1 VKYVS
6 KFVNNNTMHI
16 VIQEMVKTM
25 SEELFKR
32 FGDIQ
37 DNHLVTQAA
46 LLDPRLKKHVFSN
59 STKCANAISFLWTKV
74 QIVNLIGGT
83 SASVAGII
91 EVDKY
96 LNEPLISRHE
106 NPLAWWVERKKVY
119 PRTYELIKRRLCII
133 ATSMPCERVFSR
145 AGQVVTEKRNRLATN
160 KISQILFLNHNI
172 VKDTKDP
179 LKKVYVNIHLENL
192 LVSVV

>member
-1 VKYVS
+1 
-6 KFVNNNTMHI
+6 MHI

-74 QIVNLIGGT
+74 QSIILEQDQFEQPTTTTTPNSTSTQSVLREEFDQIVVNLIGGT

-160 KISQILFLNHNI
+160 KISQILFLNHNM
-172 VKDTKDP
+172 
-179 LKKVYVNIHLENL
+179 
-192 LVSVV
+192 